1 MLEAMGE
8 YIRTVWQSTL
18 MTRLMHALL
27 VALVFEG
34 LILLSKAQIKKAFKK
49 VMARDLNTEGA
60 MRVLR
65 RRIVV
70 GVPQAIVQ
78 AVLMIIAFLVIFRYL
93 GFDLKSEIMPVGGL
107 LVVAGLVI
115 FRNVL
120 ADAAAGYF
128 ILYEDLFGI
137 GDRITVS
144 DTTGTVVSMG
154 LRSTRL
160 LTNDGR
166 EITLGNSL
174 MREIVNHTRV
184 ASSEKASRGG

>member
-1 MLEAMGE
+1 MSD

-70 GVPQAIVQ
+70 GVPQAITQV
-78 AVLMIIAFLVIFRYL
+78 VLMLVAFLIIFRYL
-93 GFDLKSEIMPVGGL
+93 GFDLSAEIMPVGGL
-107 LVVAGLVI
+107 LAVACLVI

-128 ILYEDLFGI
+128 VLYEDLFGI
-137 GDRITVS
+137 GDRITVG
-144 DTTGTVVSMG
+144 DMTGTVVNIG

-160 LTNDGR
+160 LTSDGR

-174 MREIVNHTRV
+174 MREVVNHTRM
-184 ASSEKASRGG
+184 AASEKASRGR